1 MSKSIGNQAPG
12 AAVKRSCDADTAIML
27 GKTGNTIVNQAPGAA
42 VKRSCD
48 ADTTIM
54 LGKTGNTIVNQ
65 APGAAVKRSRVIG
78 QSEYPD
84 FVFTSLSN
92 AIRQWEETGTSKAR
106 DLSFN
111 IIATVQKWSI
121 PRQSQGVNSSNIF
134 AQETNMWFKGSD
146 LHVTATFWSNEQDRR
161 ISASFFFDHSKVPK
175 PISVGEKVR
184 LIGTRLQ
191 TWKGDQQLTGK
202 NIRFGH
208 SLVSM
213 SLSNAIEA
221 WKFVTRTQPLT
232 RKHNSGFQGH
242 FPKLALMVFVKK
254 WGIAKK
260 MEGAQLLMIA

>member
-1 MSKSIGNQAPG
+1 MSKSIVNQEAPG
-12 AAVKRSCDADTAIML
+12 AAVKRSCDSEDTA
-27 GKTGNTIVNQAPGAA
+27 T
-42 VKRSCD
+42 
-48 ADTTIM
+48 M

-92 AIRQWEETGTSKAR
+92 AIRQWEETGTSKAP

-161 ISASFFFDHSKVPK
+161 ISASFFFDRSKIPK
-175 PISVGEKVR
+175 SISVGEKVR

-191 TWKGDQQLTGK
+191 RWNGEMQLTGK
-202 NIRFGH
+202 NIQFGQ
-208 SLVSM
+208 SCVFM
-213 SLSNAIEA
+213 SLTDAIGA
-221 WKFVTRTQPLT
+221 WEHVKRVQPILFLMRTPPCAE
-232 RKHNSGFQGH
+232 HH
-242 FPKLALMVFVKK
+242 FPSLTMIVTVKK
-254 WGIAKK
+254 WGDPKCTTGEKLHVFA
-260 MEGAQLLMIA
+260 LMLYYILKRVVRSPRY